1 MIDDILEPF
10 KPKTAYGRRAI
21 ETLSC
26 VLTSEEQFHSH
37 WSRLGRI
44 LGQSEEFVS
53 SLERILEK
61 IPDLSHQIESGF
73 LEISDFAKLKRFV
86 YNFSL
91 LCTLASH
98 VWDLPDVS
106 DVWKVLRFF
115 FGEGETLQLQS
126 ERLLVLRKAHLKLSE
141 RLKKEFHRLCEE
153 VHNLTGLKPSAG
165 EFTVQAHVGKI
176 LVDHGL
182 AQLIR
187 DYGERWHLRL
197 IETEKMLQLKQSME
211 RLEERMELETEEL
224 LERVRKQIQSYL
236 DLLQLCEKVIATVDV
251 DLCCYRMYF
260 YHSCCR
266 PEVGKEIRIV
276 NGRFIP
282 VLNYCQTRGY
292 TYYPVNIDA
301 KSGVTVLCGPN
312 MGGKTTALKTVGAFV
327 VLFHLGFPIP
337 AESFSSPIFEN
348 VRFIS
353 KGEEM
358 GFSSFARE
366 IRSFVRALHCL
377 GKKLILLDEFGTS
390 TNPTEGE
397 ALALAVVEHFS
408 NSQDFVFL
416 STHYPRVVSMAK
428 NVYSCGKIKNIEE
441 EDPHKMLDYSIS
453 PGVKDVERVAL
464 KIAKKLGLPSEIV
477 ERAESYCG
485 G

>member
-1 MIDDILEPF
+1 
-10 KPKTAYGRRAI
+10 
-21 ETLSC
+21 
-26 VLTSEEQFHSH
+26 
-37 WSRLGRI
+37 
-44 LGQSEEFVS
+44 
-53 SLERILEK
+53 
-61 IPDLSHQIESGF
+61 
-73 LEISDFAKLKRFV
+73 
-86 YNFSL
+86 
-91 LCTLASH
+91 
-98 VWDLPDVS
+98 
-106 DVWKVLRFF
+106 
-115 FGEGETLQLQS
+115 
-126 ERLLVLRKAHLKLSE
+126 
-141 RLKKEFHRLCEE
+141 
-153 VHNLTGLKPSAG
+153 
-165 EFTVQAHVGKI
+165 
-176 LVDHGL
+176 
-182 AQLIR
+182 
-187 DYGERWHLRL
+187 
-197 IETEKMLQLKQSME
+197 
-211 RLEERMELETEEL
+211 
-224 LERVRKQIQSYL
+224 
-236 DLLQLCEKVIATVDV
+236 
-251 DLCCYRMYF
+251 
-260 YHSCCR
+260 
-266 PEVGKEIRIV
+266 
-276 NGRFIP
+276 
-282 VLNYCQTRGY
+282 LNYCEAKGY

-477 ERAESYCG
+477 ERAENYCG

>member
-1 MIDDILEPF
+1 MIDEILEPF
-10 KPKTAYGRRAI
+10 KPKTIYGRRAI

-37 WSRLGRI
+37 WRRLGKV
-44 LGQSEEFVS
+44 LNQGEEFISNV
-53 SLERILEK
+53 EKILEK

-73 LEISDFAKLKRFV
+73 SEISDFAKLKRFV

-91 LCTLASH
+91 LRTMADQ
-98 VWDLPDVS
+98 VWDLPDVN
-106 DVWKVLRFF
+106 DVWKVLHSF
-115 FGEGETLQLQS
+115 FGEGEILQLQS
-126 ERLLVLRKAHLKLSE
+126 ERLLALRKAHLKLSE
-141 RLKKEFHRLCEE
+141 QLKREFYRLCEE
-153 VHNLTGLKPSAG
+153 VHALTGLKPSTE
-165 EFTVQAHVGKI
+165 EFTVQARVGKI
-176 LVDHGL
+176 LIDHGL
-182 AQLIR
+182 AQLMR

-197 IETEKMLQLKQSME
+197 IETEKILQLKRGME
-211 RLEERMELETEEL
+211 RLEERMEFETEEL
-224 LERVRKQIQSYL
+224 LDRVRKQIQNYL
-236 DLLQLCEKVIATVDV
+236 GLLQLCERMIATVDI
-251 DLCCYRMYF
+251 DLCRYRMYF
-260 YHSCCR
+260 YHNCCR

-282 VLNYCQTRGY
+282 VLNYCEARGY
-292 TYYPVNIDA
+292 TYYPMNIDA

-337 AESFSSPIFEN
+337 AEYFSSPVFES

-366 IRSFVRALHCL
+366 IRSFVQALQCL
-377 GKKLILLDEFGTS
+377 GRKLLLLDEFGTS

-397 ALALAVVEHFS
+397 ALALAVVEYFS
-408 NSQDFVFL
+408 DSQDFVFF
-416 STHYPRVVSMAK
+416 STHYPRVVSVAK
-428 NVYSCGKIKNIEE
+428 SVYSCGKIKDLEE
-441 EDPHKMLDYSIS
+441 EDPHRMLDYSLS
-453 PGVKDVERVAL
+453 PGVKDVERVTL
-464 KIAKKLGLPSEIV
+464 KIAEKLGLPSEII

-485 G
+485 S